1 MKVLP
6 LGLDVEGRP
15 RRTVRVRGWEVVRNR
30 LRAVRGR
37 TLRSLAVRNYRI
49 FLTGHGVSVIGTWM
63 QRVAQDWLVLEL
75 TDSAFAVGVATGL
88 QFLPMLLFGLWGGLL
103 VDRFD
108 RRRIIMLTQTVSS
121 LLAAALATL
130 VLTGVVRLEMVYV
143 LAFALGLVTVVDSP
157 ARHTF
162 ATEMVDPADYVNAH
176 ALSSTVHNTGRLV
189 GPAVAGLLIAWVG
202 PGIAFAINSASFLA
216 VLVGLALMDPAA
228 LRKSPAVARAPG
240 RIREGLRYVWHH
252 PELRAC
258 MILVAVVALF
268 GQNFRVVL
276 PLLARDDLGGG
287 PATYGWLTSALGLGA
302 VLGALVTAA
311 REHVTAWSLLMAT
324 FAFGLVNLLA
334 AGSPGLTVA
343 LIFLAFVGA
352 AHITFNTL
360 ARTLLQLGTD
370 AQMRGRVAAL
380 HGLVFMGSQ
389 PVGGPLLGWLCEM
402 WGARAGLVIA
412 GVTALI
418 AGLALISRLRHLRKA
433 PPDVV

>member
-1 MKVLP
+1 
-6 LGLDVEGRP
+6 
-15 RRTVRVRGWEVVRNR
+15 VRGEVVKNR
-30 LRAVRGR
+30 LRAARGR
-37 TLRSLAVRNYRI
+37 VLRSLAVRNYRL
-49 FLTGHGVSVIGTWM
+49 FLAGHAVSVVGTWM

-75 TDSAFAVGVATGL
+75 TDSAFAVGVATAL

-108 RRRIIMLTQTVSS
+108 RRRTIMLTQTVSAV
-121 LLAAALATL
+121 LAAVLASV
-130 VLTGVVRLEMVYV
+130 VLTGVVQLEMVYA

-162 ATEMVDPADYVNAH
+162 ATEMVDPGDYVNAH

-189 GPAVAGLLIAWVG
+189 GPAIAGLLIAAVG

-216 VLVGLALMDPAA
+216 VLLGLVMMDPAA
-228 LRKSPAVARAPG
+228 LRKAPAVERAPG
-240 RIREGLRYVWHH
+240 RIREGLRYVWEH
-252 PELRAC
+252 PELRTC

-302 VLGALVTAA
+302 VLGALVTAT
-311 REHVTAWSLLMAT
+311 REHVTAWSLLLAT
-324 FAFGLVNLLA
+324 LAFGVVNLLA
-334 AGSPGLTVA
+334 AATPGLTGA
-343 LIFLAFVGA
+343 LIILAFVGA
-352 AHITFNTL
+352 ANITFNTL

-380 HGLVFMGSQ
+380 HGLVFLGSQ

-402 WGARAGLVIA
+402 WGARTGLVVA
-412 GVTALI
+412 GASALV
-418 AGLALISRLRHLRKA
+418 AGLALIPRLRHLRNVRPATTA
-433 PPDVV
+433 P